1 MATKHRGI
9 ADLPFLKTLAIFQK
23 TCESSFWEVI
33 DSFVLLA

>member
-9 ADLPFLKTLAIFQK
+9 EDLPFLKTLLAIFQK
-23 TCESSFWEVI
+23 TCESSFW